1 MVIVKIRL
9 KAATSG
15 AVISAAIPH
24 AVKQEISTTNSRTMF
39 L

>member
-1 MVIVKIRL
+1 MVKIRL

-24 AVKQEISTTNSRTMF
+24 AVKQKISATNSKIMF